1 MSAATGPH
9 TSATAAAPI
18 PFRLPLI
25 AILRG
30 IRPSEVLEH
39 VQALIDEGFDAIE
52 IPLNSPD
59 WPDSI
64 AMAAD
69 TFGQRAW
76 IGAGTVLREDEVDTL
91 ATLGARFIVTPNT
104 NPLVIRRA
112 VDRGLQVVAGFAT
125 ATEAFAAIDAGAQML
140 KLFPASVYGPAF
152 VRALRTVLPPL
163 PLFAVGGIS
172 LPSLSAYLSAGS
184 NGAAVGGELYKPGQP
199 AATTRENAR
208 AFRLAFL
215 DHTS

>member
-1 MSAATGPH
+1 MIPATEPR
-9 TSATAAAPI
+9 ARADAAAPI

-30 IRPSEVLEH
+30 IRPDEVLEH

-64 AMAAD
+64 ARAVDA
-69 TFGQRAW
+69 FGKRAW
-76 IGAGTVLREDEVDTL
+76 IGAGTVLREDDVDTL
-91 ATLGARFIVTPNT
+91 ATLGTRFIVTPNT
-104 NPLVIRRA
+104 NPPLIRHA

-125 ATEAFAAIDAGAQML
+125 ASEAFAAIDAGAQML

-163 PLFAVGGIS
+163 PLFAVGGIT
-172 LPSLSAYLSAGS
+172 LPLLSAYLSAGS
-184 NGAAVGGELYKPGQP
+184 NGAAVGGDLYKPGQP
-199 AATTRENAR
+199 VATTRENAR
-208 AFRLAFL
+208 AFRQAFL
-215 DHTS
+215 DHTP